1 MRRVY
6 YGLSADPVT
15 LGHVWVIQQAA
26 KMFDEVTVAVANNP
40 SKRHDFSL
48 DARVN
53 MTAEACHHLPT
64 VKVVAL
70 PPDEFLVRA
79 AREAEA
85 EYLIRGLRNGQD
97 YAYESDIA
105 RFNAELEP
113 TVKSVF
119 IQTPAHLAGVS
130 SSFVKGL
137 VGLRGWEELVRQYV
151 PVNVF
156 HALRI
161 WHEKGRKPV

>member
-1 MRRVY
+1 MRRAY

-15 LGHVWVIQQAA
+15 LGHVWVIQRAA
-26 KMFDEVTVAVANNP
+26 MMFDEVTVAVANNP
-40 SKRHDFSL
+40 NKRHDFL
-48 DARVN
+48 HDARVN
-53 MTAEACHHLPT
+53 MTAEACHHLPK

-70 PPDEFLVRA
+70 APDEFLVTA
-79 AREAEA
+79 ARQAEA

-97 YAYESDIA
+97 YAYEADLA

-113 TVKSVF
+113 TVLTIF
-119 IQTPAHLAGVS
+119 MQTPAHLAGVS

-137 VGLRGWEELVRQYV
+137 VGLKGWQDLVKQYV
-151 PVNVF
+151 PINVF

-161 WHEKGRKPV
+161 WHEKGRQPV